1 MFNNDNKKINI
12 RINTGLTEE
21 QTHRLIR
28 YIITYSIIGILWTL
42 LAPSVFLGHSWLTTL
57 VFYLF
62 VNPIAVMVICRFF
75 AQDNEGGSNLFL
87 VLLLIEIVGCFLVS
101 DGSTELL
108 SEYWWVLIIYFICGK
123 IGMKLY

>member
-1 MFNNDNKKINI
+1 MSDKRKIHI

-21 QTHRLIR
+21 QTQRLKR

-42 LAPSVFLGHSWLTTL
+42 LAPSFFLGHSWFTTL
-57 VFYLF
+57 VFYVF

-87 VLLLIEIVGCFLVS
+87 VLLLIEIAGCFLVS
-101 DGSTELL
+101 DGSGELL
-108 SEYWWVLIIYFICGK
+108 SEYWWVLILYFICGK
-123 IGMKLY
+123 LGMKLY

>member
-1 MFNNDNKKINI
+1 MFNKDKRKLDI

-21 QTHRLIR
+21 QTQRLIKN
-28 YIITYSIIGILWTL
+28 IITYSIVGILWTL
-42 LAPSVFLGHSWLTTL
+42 LAPLFFGHSWFSEI

-62 VNPIAVMVICRFF
+62 VNPIAVMAICRFF
-75 AQDNEGGSNLFL
+75 AQDNEGGSSLFL
-87 VLLLIEIVGCFLVS
+87 VLLLIEMVGCFLIS
-101 DGSTELL
+101 DGSAELL